1 MKFFNFFK
9 NLNFKNFFRDLS
21 KNKFILLICILF
33 SIILWFFVIIFNSD
47 SYSVVRINNI
57 AINTDLSNTQAEQLG
72 LSVVEVNPTHISV
85 DVKGPRNKIVFLT
98 SEDFVVN
105 FKSFKNIKSSGKYSL
120 EVDVSLKKPQQ
131 KITIEKISSDVIN
144 FVVDVLETKVVD
156 VTYADDAVIDVE
168 DGYIKDEVLCQP
180 KSLTVSGPKKEIEK
194 LSAIKLYIN
203 ENIPNVLNRSKN
215 FKALAKFV
223 SQDGGF
229 FKDESIFKYNLD
241 NDFYVTVPVYKVKK
255 IPLTVLYKNVPESFN
270 LNLLK
275 PKISPSHIEIGGSEE
290 DLENIN
296 QINLGYVNL
305 KELDSEK
312 NKNFKFTVPPGIK
325 NLNQISNANVS
336 FEGVGLYYKFFD
348 VKGVDLLNVPKK
360 YDVLVKSKII
370 KDVKIVGLKEYLKNI
385 DSSNISAT
393 IDFANIK
400 IKKGLQNVPVKI
412 EIVNKD
418 GVWPVGD
425 YKCSISVK

>member
-223 SQDGGF
+223 SQDGSF

-348 VKGVDLLNVPKK
+348 VKGVDLLNIPKK

-412 EIVNKD
+412 EIINKD

-425 YKCSISVK
+425 YKCLISVK